1 MCSSAELHSWAQS
14 GRSFTLDYYS
24 TTWVLLQDVVCTVD
38 KLAPH
43 EWWLQPSQY
52 KIRFYFMQVKCPLS
66 QHIVFLFAFLPWD
79 ISDPFCAYVGFVTQ
93 IMAPFVAITGL
104 QDNMSIIDWYSIV
117 RLNHFI
123 SSYFGVIAGR
133 FFVILQTFLE
143 FNVGVF
149 FLFLLFTKERL

>member
-79 ISDPFCAYVGFVTQ
+79 ISDTFCAYVGFVTQ

-104 QDNMSIIDWYSIV
+104 QDNISIIDWYSIV

-123 SSYFGVIAGR
+123 
-133 FFVILQTFLE
+133 
-143 FNVGVF
+143 
-149 FLFLLFTKERL
+149 LLFWSHCREIFCYSSDLLTVLCWSFCLIFAVY